1 MSGASQEC
9 DLYEPGDDHEYDYAK
24 VEQKN
29 NPTPSSKELEYDYA
43 KSNDI
48 RSSVQLLPVKSNE
61 YNKPNIN
68 DQNTSSN
75 TSTNTNEVKET
86 EKENDAG
93 PLYETLEDET
103 GPVYQTLEE

>member
-1 MSGASQEC
+1 MSGASQAC
-9 DLYEPGDDHEYDYAK
+9 NLYEPGDDHEYDYAK
-24 VEQKN
+24 VEQRNK
-29 NPTPSSKELEYDYA
+29 PTPSLEELEYDYA

-61 YNKPNIN
+61 YDKPNIN
-68 DQNTSSN
+68 DQN

-93 PLYETLEDET
+93 PLYETLDDDT